1 MLLCSESIG
10 CRNTEDRVP
19 RYCIATV
26 LGVSGAGADRVHGGR
41 GALADYQAPCQ
52 AGTQHRRPAVRT
64 IRQHSANLGM
74 ALRSVQADARRGARS
89 HGSTRALYPRTPSS
103 RQPHGISDTH
113 IVRRTGLPD
122 CWTPASTARGAA
134 EHLFCRRAELCH
146 LGAHVPA
153 RSGGVS
159 PSRDEDLAARLR
171 NMDEHF
177 SSVDSDSPPWVRRGS
192 VQETLSGRVRALP
205 HDSTKDAREK
215 R

>member
-89 HGSTRALYPRTPSS
+89 HGSTRALYPLRTPSS

-134 EHLFCRRAELCH
+134 EHLFYRRAELCH
-146 LGAHVPA
+146 LGAPVPA

-159 PSRDEDLAARLR
+159 PRATRTWLRDSGTWTNISPRSTATRHHGSDEARC
-171 NMDEHF
+171 
-177 SSVDSDSPPWVRRGS
+177 RR
-192 VQETLSGRVRALP
+192 P
-205 HDSTKDAREK
+205 
-215 R
+215 